1 MTYIY
6 IYLSMRKDQSTNK
19 IMNPNSQNLQRGQD
33 NAFPAPEIRM
43 ENVKRK
49 VGPISSKRRRKTNG
63 QRSEE
68 DYSPFPSC
76 FW

>member
-6 IYLSMRKDQSTNK
+6 IYMRKEQSTNK
-19 IMNPNSQNLQRGQD
+19 TMNPDSHNMRQGQD
-33 NAFPAPEIRM
+33 NAFPAPEDRM

-49 VGPISSKRRRKTNG
+49 VGPITSEGRRKTNG
-63 QRSEE
+63 QRVEGE
-68 DYSPFPSC
+68 YSPFPLC